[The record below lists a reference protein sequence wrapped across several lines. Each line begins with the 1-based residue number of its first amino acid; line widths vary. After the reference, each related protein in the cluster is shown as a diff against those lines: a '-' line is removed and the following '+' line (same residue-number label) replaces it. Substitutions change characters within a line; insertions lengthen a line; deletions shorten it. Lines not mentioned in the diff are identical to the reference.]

1 MNEEI
6 FEVTR
11 RDYQA
16 FVERLVPGKGKVDE
30 QDDFIKIYSVVT
42 GRCLCGRKSTE
53 DAEKYYIFNYP
64 EDDEWGPPIPKV
76 RINLETKEE
85 VQALFDALAELRKQ
99 NESN

>member
-1 MNEEI
+1 MNEDI

-11 RDYQA
+11 RDYQS
-16 FVERLVPGKGKVDE
+16 FVERIIPGKGKVDE
-30 QDDFIKIYSVVT
+30 QDGFIKIYSVAT

-53 DAEKYYIFNYP
+53 EAEKYYIFNYP